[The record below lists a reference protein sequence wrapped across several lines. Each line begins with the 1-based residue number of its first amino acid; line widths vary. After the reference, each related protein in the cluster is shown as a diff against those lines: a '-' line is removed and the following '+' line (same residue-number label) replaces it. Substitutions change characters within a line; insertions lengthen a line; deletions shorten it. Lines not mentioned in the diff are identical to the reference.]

1 MKNFYDIAQSVAKQ
15 TRQYLAEK
23 KQPDDNGAI
32 MVHFEVCD
40 PVFAK
45 AYFGEDCQ
53 NVRYAFPFNTTGRFN
68 PYQRIKCSELID
80 KQLILDDFTSSVD
93 DSRIITA
100 LIKKREGTKEGKI
113 LLKINIAICSYYD
126 EVSDDINIKK
136 RTVGSIDGLHDC
148 LSSICGEYCAT
159 TFSYYL

>member
-1 MKNFYDIAQSVAKQ
+1 MKNFYDIALFIANQA
-15 TRQYLAEK
+15 RQYLTEN

-40 PVFAK
+40 KIFAK
-45 AYFGEDCQ
+45 AYFDEECQ
-53 NVRYAFPFNTTGRFN
+53 NVSYSFPLSENGRFN

-80 KQLILDDFTSSVD
+80 KQLILDDFTSSVE

-100 LIKKREGTKEGKI
+100 IVKKREGTKEGQI
-113 LLKINIAICSYYD
+113 LFKINIAICSYYD
-126 EVSDDINIKK
+126 ELSKDIDIKK
-136 RTVGSIDGLHDC
+136 RSVGIIDGLDDYIG
-148 LSSICGEYCAT
+148 SICGEYCTT